1 MPNKT
6 LKKWSCSRLK
16 EITSLKQSKD
26 EVKSLSDTQLVSF
39 VPMECLGINKKY
51 FNSNFE
57 KPIKDLINKY
67 VYFAENDV
75 IMAKITPCF
84 ENGKIG
90 IAKNLKNKIGFGSSE
105 YLVFRPN
112 KNVLNEYLYYY
123 LNRNSFREI
132 GAQNMQGAVGHK
144 RLSKEFIEETL
155 IYYPAEIEEQQR
167 IVKILDETFEN
178 IEKAK
183 QNALQ
188 NLNNAK
194 ELFES
199 RLNKTF
205 LNIDKNVNKK
215 LSELAQIIGGG
226 TPSKDNKSFYIGDIP
241 WATVRDMNTD
251 LLTETEFL
259 INEDA
264 VKNSSTNI
272 IPAGNIIIA
281 TRVGLGKVCILAQD
295 TAINQDLKGIMPV
308 KQITSK
314 FLFWWFKSIKNKIV
328 ETGVGATV
336 KGVKLPFI
344 QNLDVPFIDIK
355 EQQKIVAQLDELQEQ
370 TKKLEQIYEQ
380 KIKDLDELKQS
391 ILQKAFNGEL

>member
-1 MPNKT
+1 MNKALEKWEEKQFESCIENIQYT
-6 LKKWSCSRLK
+6 NKIPKKDFK
-16 EITSLKQSKD
+16 ENGFFPIISQ
-26 EVKSLSDTQLVSF
+26 EEEF
-39 VPMECLGINKKY
+39 INGYWDK
-51 FNSNFE
+51 E
-57 KPIKDLINKY
+57 KDLFKIKKPLVIFGDHTKNIKY
-67 VYFAENDV
+67 VDFDFVLGADGV
-75 IMAKITPCF
+75 KIISTIDDILP
-84 ENGKIG
+84 K
-90 IAKNLKNKIGFGSSE
+90 
-105 YLVFRPN
+105 YM
-112 KNVLNEYLYYY
+112 YYY
-123 LNRNSFREI
+123 L
-132 GAQNMQGAVGHK
+132 QNIQLRDLGYARHYKLLKEVVVK
-144 RLSKEFIEETL
+144 YPSLS
-155 IYYPAEIEEQQR
+155 EQQR
-167 IVKILDETFEN
+167 IVEILDEAFEN

-344 QNLDVPFIDIK
+344 QNLDVPYIDIK

>member
-132 GAQNMQGAVGHK
+132 GAQNLQGAVGHK

-178 IEKAK
+178 IDKAK

-194 ELFES
+194 DLFETTRHELFA
-199 RLNKTF
+199 
-205 LNIDKNVNKK
+205 KNTNNWQVKK
-215 LSELAQIIGGG
+215 MPEIATNLD
-226 TPSKDNKSFYIGDIP
+226 SKRIPITKNMRISGDIP
-241 WATVRDMNTD
+241 YYGASGVVDYVKDYIFDDTLLLISEDGANLLMRTYPIAFSTSGKAWVNNHAHVLKFND
-251 LLTETEFL
+251 LITQKFVEYYLNSINLEQYITGAAQPKLNQTALNSIPIIYPPLT
-259 INEDA
+259 
-264 VKNSSTNI
+264 
-272 IPAGNIIIA
+272 
-281 TRVGLGKVCILAQD
+281 
-295 TAINQDLKGIMPV
+295 
-308 KQITSK
+308 
-314 FLFWWFKSIKNKIV
+314 
-328 ETGVGATV
+328 
-336 KGVKLPFI
+336 
-344 QNLDVPFIDIK
+344 

>member
-1 MPNKT
+1 
-6 LKKWSCSRLK
+6 
-16 EITSLKQSKD
+16 
-26 EVKSLSDTQLVSF
+26 
-39 VPMECLGINKKY
+39 
-51 FNSNFE
+51 
-57 KPIKDLINKY
+57 
-67 VYFAENDV
+67 
-75 IMAKITPCF
+75 
-84 ENGKIG
+84 
-90 IAKNLKNKIGFGSSE
+90 
-105 YLVFRPN
+105 
-112 KNVLNEYLYYY
+112 
-123 LNRNSFREI
+123 
-132 GAQNMQGAVGHK
+132 MQGAVGHK

-188 NLNNAK
+188 NLNNSK
-194 ELFES
+194 ELVVR
-199 RLNKTF
+199 RLTQPF
-205 LNIDKNVNKK
+205 LNIDKTVNKK

-380 KIKDLDELKQS
+380 KIKDLDEIKQS

>member
-314 FLFWWFKSIKNKIV
+314 N
-328 ETGVGATV
+328 
-336 KGVKLPFI
+336 FI
-344 QNLDVPFIDIK
+344 F
-355 EQQKIVAQLDELQEQ
+355 
-370 TKKLEQIYEQ
+370 
-380 KIKDLDELKQS
+380 S
-391 ILQKAFNGEL
+391 